1 MAEEGEDGAKYQL
14 VTENR
19 EVKTTSRG
27 FTGQGTATYQN
38 QDVYEGDFKNDQRE
52 GNGKYTRANG
62 RVAPEG
68 AWKAEAPAGQP
79 AGGAYAHDAGAF
91 ARLAAD
97 VARVVEEGVAPVVAA
112 VATIVVDVAK
122 LAK

>member
-1 MAEEGEDGAKYQL
+1 MLCEKR
-14 VTENR
+14 VTPSVHPVVFIPGNPLF
-19 EVKTTSRG
+19 SRPSSRYSRHPHPP
-27 FTGQGTATYQN
+27 Q
-38 QDVYEGDFKNDQRE
+38 ERE
-52 GNGKYTRANG
+52 GNGKWTKHDG
-62 RVAPEG
+62 SVEHEG
-68 AWKAEAPAGQP
+68 AFKADKPAGQP

-112 VATIVVDVAK
+112 VAK